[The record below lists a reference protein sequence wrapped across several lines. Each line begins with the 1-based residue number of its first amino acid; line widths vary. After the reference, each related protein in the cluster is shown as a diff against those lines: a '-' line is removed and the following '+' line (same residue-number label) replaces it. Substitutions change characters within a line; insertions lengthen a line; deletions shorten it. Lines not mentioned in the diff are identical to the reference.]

1 MANEKKQIGDQNAI
15 RRAAKAKQKHGV
27 RKQVKESFSFA
38 DRRNDQK
45 EWNNKKKEVKRLLS
59 LVDRSGSYVIDNNQE
74 NLELL
79 RIMKQWR
86 PELRYEINYDSSY
99 GGSIIL
105 GFKKRQVA

>member
-45 EWNNKKKEVKRLLS
+45 EWSQKKNEVKRLLGI
-59 LVDRSGSYVIDNNQE
+59 VERAGSYIIDNNPD

-79 RIMKQWR
+79 RIMKQWQ
-86 PELRYEINYDSSY
+86 PKLNYTIGTDF
-99 GGSIIL
+99 ITI
-105 GFKKRQVA
+105 GF